1 LICLNPCIG
10 GGANM
15 SWDKE
20 TVMAIG
26 ELCSRDV
33 VFVGLNESCALAARL
48 MREQHV
54 GSLVVVREQ
63 GGRRVPAGVVTDR
76 DLVVGVMALGLEPEK
91 TLVEAV
97 MRPEVAVVGEDE
109 GVGRALALMRDKGVR
124 RLPVVDAKG
133 ALVGLL
139 AADDLIELFGEE
151 LAGLAAVIGQGARRE
166 RRDRRAAL

>member
-1 LICLNPCIG
+1 
-10 GGANM
+10 
-15 SWDKE
+15 
-20 TVMAIG
+20 
-26 ELCSRDV
+26 
-33 VFVGLNESCALAARL
+33 
-48 MREQHV
+48 
-54 GSLVVVREQ
+54 
-63 GGRRVPAGVVTDR
+63 VVTDR

-91 TLVEAV
+91 TLVETV
-97 MRPEVAVVGEDE
+97 MRPEVAVVREDE
-109 GVGRALALMRDKGVR
+109 GVGRALAIMRDKGVR